1 MSSQLK
7 MLRRIQKARER
18 MRDAAAAE
26 VAIAEQKRSAKQ
38 EEKEILH
45 RLREELIVSSRQQM
59 REVTGVS
66 QLERLAMDIGGADLG
81 IVEAGKQVELAGE
94 ATLEAV
100 TVLRER
106 ERAVRLSEEL
116 VARKKQ
122 VLQRSADKEEQ
133 AMVDDM
139 IAGRRK
145 EE

>member
-38 EEKEILH
+38 EEKEVLH